1 MRHNTRSSTREDILA
16 AATSLFYERG
26 YQATTIDHVLE
37 RSGVS
42 RPTLYTHFSTKEDL
56 GLAYLR
62 LQRRHDLSILKDAI
76 RRENTPEDRY
86 LAIITQ
92 VRQTLLESNY
102 RGCRYFNVIA
112 ELQSSDNN
120 PLVKEARHYVEDF
133 RELIRDAVLELRA
146 TGKRYKGLDADRVT
160 DAYYLLV
167 GGAIMGSQEYQ
178 DAWPIDRAIQEI
190 KDLIRD

>member
-1 MRHNTRSSTREDILA
+1 MSHDGRRSTRDDILA

-42 RPTLYTHFSTKEDL
+42 RPTLYTHFATKEDL

-62 LQRRHDLSILKDAI
+62 LQRRHDLTVLKDAI
-76 RRENTPEDRY
+76 RRENTPDSRY
-86 LAIITQ
+86 LAIIAQ
-92 VRQTLLESNY
+92 VRQTLLESKY

-120 PLVKEARHYVEDF
+120 PLVKEARHYVQDF
-133 RELIRDAVLELRA
+133 RELIRDVVLELKA
-146 TGKRYKGLDADRVT
+146 AGKQYEGLDADRVT

-167 GGAIMGSQEYQ
+167 GGAIMGSQEYH

-190 KDLIRD
+190 KNLIRE

>member
-1 MRHNTRSSTREDILA
+1 MRHDTRRSTREDILE

-42 RPTLYTHFSTKEDL
+42 RPTLYTHFATKEDL

-62 LQRRHDLSILKDAI
+62 LQRRHDLTVLKDAI
-76 RRENTPEDRY
+76 RRENTPEGRY

-92 VRQTLLESNY
+92 VRQTLLESKY

-133 RELIRDAVLELRA
+133 RELIRDVILELKA
-146 TGKRYKGLDADRVT
+146 TEKRYKGLDTDRVT
-160 DAYYLLV
+160 DTYYLLV

-178 DAWPIDRAIQEI
+178 DTWPIDRAIQEI
-190 KDLIRD
+190 KNLIRE